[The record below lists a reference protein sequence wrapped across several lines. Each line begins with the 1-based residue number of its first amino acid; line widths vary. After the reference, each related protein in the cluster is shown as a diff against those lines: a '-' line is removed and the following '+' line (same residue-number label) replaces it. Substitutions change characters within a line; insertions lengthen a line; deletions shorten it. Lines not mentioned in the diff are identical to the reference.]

1 MDCPEI
7 TEKMVYPELMVSRE
21 MLENVSNKAAQT
33 VLLEREDQLEILDR
47 RVLMALS
54 VEMVLRVTQVRRDYL
69 AKTLNQDV
77 KEKREIA
84 VSPETTVYLAYQEKR
99 ALLAVRD

>member
-33 VLLEREDQLEILDR
+33 VLLEREDQLEIPDR

-54 VEMVLRVTQVRRDYL
+54 VEMVLRATQVRRDYL

-84 VSPETTVYLAYQEKR
+84 VSPETTVYQAYQEKR